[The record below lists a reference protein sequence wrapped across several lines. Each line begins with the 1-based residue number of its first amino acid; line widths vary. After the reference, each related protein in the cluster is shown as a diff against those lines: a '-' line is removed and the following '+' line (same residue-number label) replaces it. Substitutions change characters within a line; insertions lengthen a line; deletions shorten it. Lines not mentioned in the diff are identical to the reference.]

1 MKMLRKISMFMAALF
16 IFCLL
21 PVTFPQTITTAEVND
36 KVYVKIRYER
46 EDGNYEKWNIWQWEK
61 DKDGSQADFIG
72 QDSEGMFAVIETTKE
87 AESLNFIIR
96 KGEWEDKATEDESVD
111 LSNGDIEVVIKQGE
125 SGVVR
130 EEREI
135 KRSFDKINLSLHYFR
150 ADGNY
155 EDYKVS
161 AGIDDME
168 KSNYSFDTEDDY
180 GKSALIALENVENA
194 NAINFVI
201 DGDIE
206 AERSINTAYA
216 DNEGNVSAYLVQNDE
231 KVYFNSTE
239 PVRYPKV
246 TYFRLDSEDEMNF
259 KVNKELKGTENIVLK
274 KDKKIVNK
282 SKYTLTLKDN
292 KLGGK
297 IVLNDGID
305 LKSKYTLEIEGY
317 EGLQA
322 SFGNIFG
329 TSKFEK
335 AYKYTGELGAI
346 YSPKNTKFILWAPTA
361 EKVKLVFYGTDGN
374 DYQCA
379 AKKTVDM
386 KKGSKGEW
394 TYKENGNLDGMY
406 YNYLVTVDGV
416 EREVVDPYAK
426 AVGVNGDR
434 SMVVNLKSTDP
445 EGWNNDK
452 KPKLD
457 SPNDAIIYEM
467 HVRDFSID
475 ENSGVPLEY
484 RGKFKGVWQKDTVIP
499 GTDVKTGVAHLKEL
513 GVNVVHILPA
523 YDFGSIDET
532 RDDGQYN
539 WGYDPKNY
547 NAPEG
552 SYSTDPYNGKI
563 RIKEFKEMVNELH
576 KQGIKVVMDVV
587 YNHTY
592 SSDDSVFQRAV
603 PEYYYRHDE
612 EGNLTNGSGCGNEI
626 ATERYMARR
635 YIVDS
640 VKYWAKEYHLDG
652 FRFDLMAVYDID
664 TVKMIRKELD
674 KIDKSILMYGEGWT
688 GGTSA
693 LETEKS
699 ATKANCPKFGKMQV
713 AMFSDDLRDGL
724 KGHVFTENAPAFI
737 NGASGFEET
746 IKFGIVG
753 STQHDGI
760 DYSKVNYSEEPWANE
775 PYQTISYVS
784 CHDNFT
790 LYDRLQ
796 KVTPDAS
803 DDLYMK
809 ENKLAAAVIYTSQGI
824 PLMQAG
830 EEFARTKTD
839 EEGNLID
846 NSYISSDFVNKM
858 DWNRVSEYSNL
869 YDYYKGLMSIRN
881 NHKAFKMSSTKDIQK
896 NLKFLKNGTDFN
908 GENVVAYTLNGKNVK
923 DRWKN
928 IAVMFNSSDKDVEVT
943 LPQSGWTIVVNGDK
957 AGTSSLG
964 TVEGNKVILPAK
976 TSYVLVDTKSY
987 EKTK

>member
-1 MKMLRKISMFMAALF
+1 MRKFRKLSLLMVALLIVSLF
-16 IFCLL
+16 
-21 PVTFPQTITTAEVND
+21 PATFSKTLANAAEVSD

-46 EDGNYEKWNIWQWEK
+46 QDGNYENWNIWQWEK
-61 DKDGSQADFIG
+61 DKDGSKADFIG
-72 QDSEGMFAVIETTKE
+72 KDSEGMFAVIETNK
-87 AESLNFIIR
+87 AAQSLNFIIR
-96 KGEWEDKATEDESVD
+96 KGEWEEKATEDVSVD
-111 LSNGDIEVVIKQGE
+111 LSKGDTEVVIKQDE

-130 EEREI
+130 TDREI
-135 KRSFDKINLSLHYFR
+135 KRSFDKLNLSVHYFR
-150 ADGNY
+150 ADNNY
-155 EDYKVS
+155 SEHKLS
-161 AGIDDME
+161 AGIDNKE
-168 KSNYSFDTEDDY
+168 KASYSFDNEDDY
-180 GKSALIALENVENA
+180 GKIATISLENVADAKNV
-194 NAINFVI
+194 NFTI
-201 DGDIE
+201 DGDLE
-206 AERSINTAYA
+206 TERNINTAYA
-216 DNEGNVSAYLVQNDE
+216 DNLGNMSVYLVQNDE

-239 PVRYPKV
+239 PVRFPKV
-246 TYFRLDSEDEMNF
+246 TYFKLDSNDEMNF

-274 KDKKIVNK
+274 KDNK
-282 SKYTLTLKDN
+282 VVSNKRYTLTLKEN

-297 IVLNDGID
+297 IVLKDEISLN
-305 LKSKYTLEIEGY
+305 SKYTIEIDGY
-317 EGLQA
+317 EGLKA

-329 TSKFEK
+329 TRKFEN
-335 AYKYTGELGAI
+335 AYKYSGELGAI

-361 EKVKLVFYGTDGN
+361 EKVKLAFYGTDGN
-374 DYQCA
+374 DYKCE

-386 KKGSKGEW
+386 KKGQKGEW

-445 EGWNNDK
+445 EGWNEDK
-452 KPKLD
+452 KPKLE
-457 SPNDAIIYEM
+457 SATDAIIYEM
-467 HVRDFSID
+467 HIRDFSID

-484 RGKFKGVWQKDTVIP
+484 RGKFKGVWQKDTVVP
-499 GTDVKTGVAHLKEL
+499 GTDIKTGVSHLKEL

-523 YDFGSIDET
+523 YDYGSVDET
-532 RDDGQYN
+532 KDGQYN

-603 PEYYYRHDE
+603 PEYYYRHDA

-626 ATERYMARR
+626 ASERYMVRK
-635 YIVDS
+635 YILDS

-753 STQHDGI
+753 STKHNGV
-760 DYSKVNYSEEPWANE
+760 DYSKVNYSKEPWANE

-796 KVTPDAS
+796 KVTPDAT

-809 ENKLAAAVIYTSQGI
+809 ENKLAAAIVNTSQGI

-830 EEFARTKTD
+830 EDFARTKTD
-839 EEGNLID
+839 EQGNLID
-846 NSYISSDFVNKM
+846 NSYISSDLVNKL
-858 DWNRVSEYSNL
+858 DWKRVSEYSNL
-869 YDYYKGLMSIRN
+869 YDYYKGLLEIRN
-881 NHKAFKMSSTKDIQK
+881 NHRAFKMTSTKDIQK

-908 GENVVAYTLNGKNVK
+908 GENVVAYTLNGKAVK
-923 DRWKN
+923 DKWEN

-964 TVEGNKVILPAK
+964 TIEGNKVIVPSMS
-976 TSYVLVDTKSY
+976 SYVLVDTKSY
-987 EKTK
+987 EKNK